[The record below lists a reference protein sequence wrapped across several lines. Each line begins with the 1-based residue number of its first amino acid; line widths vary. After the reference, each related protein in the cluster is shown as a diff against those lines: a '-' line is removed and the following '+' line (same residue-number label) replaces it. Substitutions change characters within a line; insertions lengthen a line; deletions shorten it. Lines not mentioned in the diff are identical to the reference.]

1 MPASCVRV
9 VVAVV
14 AIVVSLAKAPYD
26 IFCQAYCLSLLRIS
40 FDCVE
45 QTNAQSVIN
54 LQRHFALRCLTTTM
68 TMIDGH
74 VNWTVTGKVPRC
86 LVVTPTSHFRLVQHL
101 MASPVDSSTSHATLT
116 WPMLWAA
123 AHDRVASFRFIP
135 FWPRLRSIAWPKNGT
150 KVSTLVSVFGLKK
163 MWDLPW
169 LWSREDRTSYLNL
182 STAQP
187 PVWTHSY
194 SPLPLAPSSH
204 LLGVRRVGKL
214 IGYAK

>member
-1 MPASCVRV
+1 M
-9 VVAVV
+9 
-14 AIVVSLAKAPYD
+14 
-26 IFCQAYCLSLLRIS
+26 
-40 FDCVE
+40 E

-54 LQRHFALRCLTTTM
+54 LRRHFALCCLTTM

-74 VNWTVTGKVPRC
+74 VNWTVTGKVSRY
-86 LVVTPTSHFRLVQHL
+86 LLFLLLQATSDSCNTWWLPQLTVQQAML
-101 MASPVDSSTSHATLT
+101 LKLAQC
-116 WPMLWAA
+116 LWAA
-123 AHDRVASFRFIP
+123 AHDRRPPFRSIP

-182 STAQP
+182 ATAQP

-194 SPLPLAPSSH
+194 SPLFSS
-204 LLGVRRVGKL
+204 LCTLIGSVRRVRKL